1 MPLRRFLRLPT
12 LFMTLN
18 MCAATGLFTG
28 VSQYVYAQDSDTDV
42 QSFSLSAG
50 SLDQVLRQFGLNA
63 GIALYV
69 DSSLVNH
76 QQSNGLVG
84 DYGAQQGLQTLLA
97 GTGLTAVQQPDGS
110 YRIEPVPTLTLSEDE
125 SSVDLGKIDIVGDTM
140 LLTKDTIGY
149 NDVYDKNIS
158 STYVGKQELER
169 FKGSSPADMLS
180 GMLNVYSA
188 DARNSGGIDPNIRGI
203 QGPGRVPL
211 TIDGTEQ
218 AITIWR
224 GYNGANNRSYI
235 DPNLIGNIKAIKG
248 PNLERNVHS
257 GIGGAIVASTLTVD
271 DILKPG
277 EEFGGE
283 LKLEGSNNAVDAS
296 VPRLSSGQSYTDIPG
311 FNAQGDIY
319 DPTLYIEPHSGGQDY
334 FDDYAYRLAVGTRQ
348 EAFDLMGAY
357 AYRKK
362 GNHFAGKHQDGF
374 YSRGSDNVQDNMI
387 PDMANIYKPGDEL
400 PNTSSE
406 MESWLAK
413 AKFKFSDVES
423 LSVGY
428 RDTSTTYGEIFPSR
442 ISWERAV
449 DEGVPQWP
457 LSQVDAKAYNVE
469 YELKP
474 ESNPWVDFYASLW
487 RTNTVSDTYTAGGY
501 PNEPYDRDASGNTT
515 LRNTALRN
523 AKEDRR
529 GVTLSNT
536 FALMDN
542 LDLTVGGRYQHEK
555 LRSDD
560 QYGDPELDSLFRMFP
575 KAGRRQEKEM
585 NFNFA
590 WKPTHFLSVDAGMRY
605 SSFWTFDDFR
615 KSQLDAGNTSFT
627 NYIPILGKNY
637 VYGYQETITTTTT
650 IDDVQPSI
658 DNLEANRAF
667 FESFGWDVDAMI
679 QQELD
684 RVGETTTTVYDRQRQ
699 ATWTPDEDG
708 KYSRDNHPCL
718 NEPTDIDVLSC
729 NAFGNEVGTTTKVT
743 KVKHLKGD
751 GWAPVLSVAMDLS
764 NDSRIYARHS
774 QAYRFPSLF
783 ENTVSFSASLPSP
796 DYELKPEHIYNYEV
810 GYVHNLAGFFDADYA
825 DIKLSYFYNRTENV
839 IERDPNMNF
848 SNLEKQTLE
857 GIEFQGRYDN
867 GGFFTNLS
875 LAYNF
880 ENEVCDEHTAVLL
893 DYLSTSDC
901 VEDGFVAGYLVSMA
915 MPEYMANWT
924 LGGRFFNRKLE
935 LGSRVTYYYK
945 HEDKFESNY
954 RDPSAIS
961 YYANTPLSWDTIL
974 LFDAYASYQL
984 NDDIS
989 VELTGTNLSNEYYI
1003 DPLSRSAIPAP
1014 GRTFKLSLT
1023 AKF

>member
-12 LFMTLN
+12 LFITLN
-18 MCAATGLFTG
+18 MCAATGLFAG
-28 VSQYVYAQDSDTDV
+28 VSQYVYAQDSNTDV
-42 QSFSLSAG
+42 QSFSLPAG

-76 QQSNGLVG
+76 QHSNGLVG
-84 DYGAQQGLQTLLA
+84 DYSAQQGLQTLLA
-97 GTGLTAVQQPDGS
+97 GTGLTAVKQPDGS
-110 YRIEPVPTLTLSEDE
+110 FRIEPVSTLTLSEDE
-125 SSVDLGKIDIVGDTM
+125 SSVDLSKIDIVGDT
-140 LLTKDTIGY
+140 LLFTQDTIGY
-149 NDVYDKNIS
+149 NDVFDKNIS

-257 GIGGAIVASTLTVD
+257 GIGGAIVASTLSVD

-283 LKLEGSNNAVDAS
+283 LKLEGSNNAVDAN
-296 VPRLSSGQSYTDIPG
+296 VPRLSTGQSYTDIPG
-311 FNAQGDIY
+311 FDPVGDIY
-319 DPTLYIEPHSGGQDY
+319 DPTLYVEPHSGGQDY
-334 FDDYAYRLAVGTRQ
+334 FADYAYRLAVGTRQ
-348 EAFDLMGAY
+348 EKFDLMGAY

-374 YSRGSDNVQDNMI
+374 YSRGSDNLQDNMI
-387 PDMANIYKPGDEL
+387 PDLANIYKPGDEL

-413 AKFKFSDVES
+413 AKLKFSDVES
-423 LSVGY
+423 LSFGY

-457 LSQVDAKAYNVE
+457 LSEVKAKAYNVE
-469 YELKP
+469 YELNP
-474 ESNPWVDFYASLW
+474 ETNRWVDFYASVW
-487 RTNTVSDTYTAGGY
+487 RTDTVSDTYTGGGY
-501 PNEPYDRDASGNTT
+501 PNEPYDRNASGDTR
-515 LRNTALRN
+515 LRNTAIRN
-523 AKEDRR
+523 AKEDRK

-560 QYGDPELDSLFRMFP
+560 QYGDPELDSVFRMFP

-615 KSQLDAGNTSFT
+615 KSQLDAGNTSL
-627 NYIPILGKNY
+627 NSYAP
-637 VYGYQETITTTTT
+637 TIGRT
-650 IDDVQPSI
+650 IHVEYDKVITQADVDPEIQNWE
-658 DNLEANRAF
+658 DNRAF
-667 FESFGWDVDAMI
+667 WESMGADVDAFI
-679 QQELD
+679 QQIQD
-684 RVGETTTTVYDRQRQ
+684 TVGTTETASYESV
-699 ATWTPDEDG
+699 WKVGKDG
-708 KYSRDNHPCL
+708 KYYRNNHPCL
-718 NEPTDIDVLSC
+718 TADVDVTAC
-729 NAFGNEVGTTTKVT
+729 HKGAQVIGNVQTIK

-751 GWAPVLSVAMDLS
+751 GWAPVLSVAMDL
-764 NDSRIYARHS
+764 NDDSRIYARHS

-783 ENTVSFSASLPSP
+783 ENTISFSASLPNP
-796 DYELKPEHIYNYEV
+796 NYELKPEHIYNYEV
-810 GYVHNLAGFFDADYA
+810 GYVHNLAGVFDADYA

-839 IERDPNMNF
+839 IERDPNSHF

-880 ENEVCDEHTAVLL
+880 ENEVCDESYAVVL
-893 DYLSTSDC
+893 DYRSTSDC
-901 VEDGFVAGYLVSMA
+901 VEDGFVGGYLVSMA
-915 MPEYMANWT
+915 MPEYTANWT

-945 HEDKFESNY
+945 HQDKFESNY
-954 RDPSAIS
+954 RDPSDITFF
-961 YYANTPLSWDTIL
+961 ANTPLSWDTIL

-989 VELTGTNLSNEYYI
+989 VELTGSNLSNEYYI
-1003 DPLSRSAIPAP
+1003 DPMSRSAIPAP